1 MLTEDD
7 DLIRAQDI
15 PERMQLVTSS
25 LSTTATLSL
34 DPPLVPDDLQE
45 AAHWVSLRLSTRIQ
59 NEFFTPTGRMHQYL
73 TQLVAA
79 VRSTLDHL
87 FLNNLEVPN
96 IMIHKQDD
104 IWHIDPPR
112 RIELLNT
119 SELWRVY
126 TLGQRFR
133 ALVERKKALD
143 ANYKR
148 LNITDSYY
156 EHEIKPRLEGI
167 ENVTDTTEWLATKYQ
182 TEQQDAAAIEDGI
195 YGVRKMK
202 KPTRVSEYDVLK
214 KTSISKLAA
223 VSVSVTRVFSLHSML
238 TAGILPSR
246 F

>member
-34 DPPLVPDDLQE
+34 DPPLVQDDLQE

-59 NEFFTPTGRMHQYL
+59 NEFFTPTGKMHQYL
-73 TQLVAA
+73 TQLVTA

-87 FLNNLEVPN
+87 FLNNLEVPY
-96 IMIHKQDD
+96 IMTHKQDD

-126 TLGQRFR
+126 TLGQKFR
-133 ALVERKKALD
+133 ALVERKKVLD
-143 ANYKR
+143 SNYKR
-148 LNITDSYY
+148 LNITDNYY
-156 EHEIKPRLEGI
+156 EHEIKLRLESI

-195 YGVRKMK
+195 YGARKMK

-223 VSVSVTRVFSLHSML
+223 VSVLLARAFNPH
-238 TAGILPSR
+238 
-246 F
+246 